1 MNNTETDSASGEY
14 NTGSQRSNTELL
26 RLTGIKKK
34 FGSVEVLRGLDLS
47 AGRGEFITLLGS
59 SGCGK
64 TTTLRIIAGL
74 ETADAGQVF
83 IDGKD
88 VTALDPDKRGVNM
101 VFQNYALFPHMNVEQ
116 NISYSLKFNGTPK
129 NQIKEAVTEAL
140 DLVRLSG
147 FEKRKPD
154 ELSGGQKQRV
164 AVARAVINRPKV
176 LLLDEPL
183 GALDLQLRRQMQ
195 IELKK
200 LQKRL
205 GITFIYIT
213 HDQEEALT
221 MSDRIAVM
229 RNGLFEQTGSAAEI
243 YNKPKTGFT
252 AGFVGG
258 ANVLRGKV
266 KTDIAEFNPGLT
278 ETDNSSIRIIFEH
291 PAGCNEM
298 EFFKSDFTKNKLGE
312 GGIINI
318 AVREEYVT
326 LQPAGG
332 GKGLAATI
340 TGKSFHGG
348 LLRICA
354 RLDCENGQEINSSCQ
369 GIDSPLEIGD
379 KVTVNWNAANAV
391 LLERE

>member
-1 MNNTETDSASGEY
+1 MSNTETDSNG
-14 NTGSQRSNTELL
+14 ELL
-26 RLTGIKKK
+26 RLVGIKKS
-34 FGSVEVLRGLDLS
+34 FGSAEVLRGLDLS

-74 ETADAGQVF
+74 ETADSGQVF

-88 VTALDPDKRGVNM
+88 VTSLVPDKRGVNM

-116 NISYSLKFNGTPK
+116 NIAYSLKFNGTPK
-129 NQIKEAVTEAL
+129 NKIKEAVAEVLAL
-140 DLVRLSG
+140 VQLSG

-164 AVARAVINRPKV
+164 AVARAVINKPKV

-195 IELKK
+195 IELKR
-200 LQKRL
+200 LQKQL

-229 RNGLFEQTGSAAEI
+229 RNGLFEQIGGAAEI
-243 YNKPKTGFT
+243 YNRPKTGF
-252 AGFVGG
+252 AARFVGG
-258 ANVLRGKV
+258 ANVIGGKV
-266 KTDIAEFNPGLT
+266 KYSSDFTDKDGG
-278 ETDNSSIRIIFEH
+278 SKVRINLEH
-291 PAGCNEM
+291 PAGCIEA
-298 EFFKSDFTKNKLGE
+298 EFFKSEYIKNKSVE
-312 GGIINI
+312 SGIINI
-318 AVREEYVT
+318 AVREEYIT
-326 LQPAGG
+326 FLPAGSG
-332 GKGLAATI
+332 RGLAATV

-348 LLRICA
+348 LLRISA
-354 RLDCENGQEINSSCQ
+354 RLDCENGGEINSSCR
-369 GIDSPLEIGD
+369 GIDSHLEIGD
-379 KVTVNWNAANAV
+379 KVTVNWNAINAV